1 MKSKKLLSIVF
12 ASLIVSSTV
21 FSSNVLVKAV
31 ELRKNYGLDLD
42 TIYKPS
48 LPDSD
53 V

>member
-42 TIYKPS
+42 TI
-48 LPDSD
+48 
-53 V
+53 